1 MSFDLR
7 SWLRRTPRPRK
18 LRMETTDG
26 QQKVIDLG
34 SKRLR
39 WSAVEESVRAAG
51 AITVE
56 ALDAAGEVLRAVRL
70 EDEEGDERSE
80 QTADDKI
87 EKAVS
92 KSQAAMAAMFDRYG
106 DRMVKAFQAGAEA
119 ASQSQGQLVELVDT
133 LTVHLSHAITG
144 LHTASVNLANY
155 ITAHAKEADGEGG
168 GNEAMLKSVLALAL
182 SNAQASA
189 TQQPGPNGKK

>member
-26 QQKVIDLG
+26 QQKTLDLG

-39 WSAVEESVRAAG
+39 WNAVEESVRAAG

-56 ALDAAGEVLRAVRL
+56 ALDAEGNVLRAVRL
-70 EDEEGDERSE
+70 EDDDGNAPESDE
-80 QTADDKI
+80 DKSD
-87 EKAVS
+87 KAVS
-92 KSQAAMAAMFDRYG
+92 KAQTAMAAMLDRYG
-106 DRMVKAFQAGAEA
+106 DRMVKAFEAGAT
-119 ASQSQGQLVELVDT
+119 ASSTGQDKLVELVDT
-133 LTVHLSHAITG
+133 LTAHLSHAIAG

-155 ITAHAKEADGEGG
+155 IQATAQNEGG
-168 GNEAMLKSVLALAL
+168 APNEAMLSRVLTLALG
-182 SNAQASA
+182 NAAAAQ
-189 TQQPGPNGKK
+189 GNPNGKAKSP

>member
-26 QQKVIDLG
+26 QQKTLDLG

-39 WSAVEESVRAAG
+39 WNAVEESVRAAG

-70 EDEEGDERSE
+70 EDEEGNERE
-80 QTADDKI
+80 QSDDDKVD
-87 EKAVS
+87 KAVS

-106 DRMVKAFQAGAEA
+106 DRMVKAFEAGAN
-119 ASQSQGQLVELVDT
+119 ASSMGQDKLVELVDT
-133 LTVHLSHAITG
+133 LTIHLSHAITG

-155 ITAHAKEADGEGG
+155 ITAHAKEAEGG
-168 GNEAMLKSVLALAL
+168 EGNEAMLKSVLALAL
-182 SNAQASA
+182 TNAQASA
-189 TQQPGPNGKK
+189 TQPNPNGKK